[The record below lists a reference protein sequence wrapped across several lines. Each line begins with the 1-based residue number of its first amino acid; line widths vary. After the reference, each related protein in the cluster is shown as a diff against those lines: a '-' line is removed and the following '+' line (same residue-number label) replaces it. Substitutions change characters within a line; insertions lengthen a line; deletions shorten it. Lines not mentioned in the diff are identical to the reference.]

1 MGARTSIPLLGV
13 VLAAALS
20 ACGTTGAVGAP
31 VTQATADLP
40 WQDQVLAIARPFA
53 DRRLS
58 TTAAPESPLLAL
70 GFDAL
75 GRASGDARYAT
86 AANVAGRS
94 GEPPTRASWDAFCTG
109 TDCNADDLLY
119 ARSLWAGP
127 GGDEMVGAGIVAL
140 DPPFRRMAGTLFDR
154 QALLFH
160 ADTAARMDGRFD
172 ARLNATAFAA
182 LTRMIDALPA
192 ETPARL
198 EYVAWYREMARPIV
212 RLQGPDGWWRT
223 VLDDETAP
231 IDRSAS
237 ALYVYGL
244 TWGLNSGLL
253 SFNEGE
259 AAALRGWDALRSTE
273 GATALQTDDEGLGAL
288 LLASAQMAER
298 RW

>member
-1 MGARTSIPLLGV
+1 MVARASLRLVGV
-13 VLAAALS
+13 AVAAAIS

-31 VTQATADLP
+31 VTQATADLA
-40 WQDQVLAIARPFA
+40 WKDQVLAVARPLA

-86 AANVAGRS
+86 AAAVAGHA
-94 GEPPTRASWDAFCTG
+94 GQGPTRADWETFCTG
-109 TDCNADDLLY
+109 SDCNAADLLDTP
-119 ARSLWAGP
+119 ALWVGP
-127 GGDEMVGAGIVAL
+127 GVESSDEDVVAL
-140 DPPFRRMAGTLFDR
+140 DPSFRRMAGTLFDR

-160 ADTAARMDGRFD
+160 ADTAAHIDGRFD
-172 ARLNATAFAA
+172 ALLNATAFAA
-182 LTRMIDALPA
+182 VTRMIDALPT
-192 ETPARL
+192 EDPARL
-198 EYVAWYREMARPIV
+198 EYVAWYREMARPLV
-212 RLQGPDGWWRT
+212 RLQGADGWWRSI
-223 VLDDETAP
+223 LDDEASP

-237 ALYVYGL
+237 ALYVYAL
-244 TWGLNSGLL
+244 TWGLNSGML

-259 AAALRGWDALRSTE
+259 TAALRGWDALRSTE